1 MYLISDEVCVAVG
14 VGVFSPFWTIT
25 LLAATFFAALS
36 IDWVRPQLPLSVCFS
51 ARFMQ
56 SRALG

>member
-14 VGVFSPFWTIT
+14 VGVFSPFGTFA

-36 IDWVRPQLPLSVCFS
+36 IDWVRPQLPLSVCLS
-51 ARFMQ
+51 ARFME
-56 SRALG
+56 SSALG